1 MGAKHRIW
9 GREMLP
15 MLVVASFSIEEAE
28 HFCKVVGVSIAAVSI
43 AAAGSPHSVV
53 DTFNCRQLSGLN

>member
-28 HFCKVVGVSIAAVSI
+28 HFCKVVGVSIAA
-43 AAAGSPHSVV
+43 AGSPHSVV